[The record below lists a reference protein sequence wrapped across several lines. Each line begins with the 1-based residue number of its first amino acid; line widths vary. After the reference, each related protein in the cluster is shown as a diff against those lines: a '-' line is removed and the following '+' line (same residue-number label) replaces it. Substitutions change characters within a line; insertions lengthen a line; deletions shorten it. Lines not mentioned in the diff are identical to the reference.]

1 MRIVTRRRMTV
12 CCAILAAMFFA
23 AGVFGLCGR
32 IDARAETVTPASLI
46 TAENATVTAGKP
58 NTGATEGDGYDVT
71 GLTVEGGAG
80 YSATLNGVF
89 KDDVKLDF
97 ALLSKVATDDN
108 PQNFGGQGAFSF
120 RIADAGDSTSY
131 FDILLQPVNFWDT
144 WHNVVY
150 IKYGNEIRWRQH
162 GANGGGGIFNTDIV
176 ADASNSLYAW
186 AAIPMN
192 GADGNTENSYIKLSW
207 TGEAK
212 DILNVS
218 VMCGHN
224 YNVDGQRYEIILASF
239 DGTSAL
245 NSEAKE
251 FGLAK
256 LTGMK
261 ENGFIISFGSDY
273 ADETNPENDGTD
285 ICLTKLTVDTAE
297 YDLTGTSAFASEPQ
311 WYTDYQSR
319 ATITLAEKPAAY
331 WNKEVGAY
339 TVPTATYTTVGNS
352 VPQSV
357 ASVKLTDAE
366 GTEVSIADGKAT
378 FTKDGTYTLTYT
390 AIADSSAV
398 GNTLSYTVNVGE
410 YLPAANLIDGD
421 GVTAGKPNT
430 GANAGD
436 GYDVTGLTVEGGAG
450 YSATLN
456 GVFKDDVKLDF
467 ALLSKD
473 TSGNTNGK
481 GHFTFTVTSTSDP
494 DDYFE
499 IHIVPASYNRTTI
512 YVQYKGDYRMATDSG
527 KYFYAKSVNDLPDI
541 EGIANNDAYTWVKT
555 YLAGADL
562 PNQDSYIRLQK
573 EGDVLSVIAVS
584 AQSNNEYTI
593 AKFDGETEPVENVV
607 EPLIGGKTTY
617 NNCCLPKLTW
627 ENGFI
632 ISFGSDYTDEND
644 SENNGTDICLK
655 KLTVGTKE
663 YDLSAVVLSETGAD
677 WYDAYENIVV
687 WNVAEGEATVPNR
700 EYTVREATYSLQDGV
715 TTGQTP
721 FKTEYAYLGESGEG
735 EPSWQAI
742 EGGKFTPTQAG
753 VYEIRYTAV
762 DGGANLNNTYSYRV
776 TVRAVQQVAKP
787 TLPAGSD
794 VTYDGH
800 EYTVKVAE
808 NEAYTVT
815 GTLSATAAN
824 TYTITVSLKD
834 KVYTEW
840 EGDGTADI
848 TLQWTIAKATPV
860 ITAEEEQSAE
870 YDGEAQAV
878 TSFIEGVNGE
888 ELTVTVAWYSD
899 AAHENALV
907 GAPVEAGTYYAVLS
921 YAGSEN
927 YNAAQSVNVTFTV
940 TKVKVTAPSAP
951 EGVTY
956 NGQLQTAQVAENAA
970 YTVRG
975 NQQKNAGTY
984 DITVALNDKNN
995 YEWNVGTTEDII
1007 LQWTI
1012 AKVKVAA
1019 PSAPEGVTYNGQLQT
1034 AQVAENAAYTVR
1046 GNQQKNAGTY
1056 DITVALNDKDN
1067 YEWNVGTTADIT
1079 LQWTIAK
1086 ATPVITA
1093 EEEQSAEYD
1102 GEAQAVTSFIE
1113 GVNGEELTVTV
1124 AWYSDAAHEN
1134 ALVGAPVEA
1143 GTYYAVLSYAGS
1155 DNYNAAASVNVTFTV
1170 TKEHVGPSEPSGP
1183 SDPNQP
1189 SEPEEP
1195 KGLSGGEIAAIVIA
1209 CVVFAGAATVLG
1221 IVLYRH
1227 KMNGTP
1233 KKK

>member
-1 MRIVTRRRMTV
+1 
-12 CCAILAAMFFA
+12 
-23 AGVFGLCGR
+23 
-32 IDARAETVTPASLI
+32 
-46 TAENATVTAGKP
+46 
-58 NTGATEGDGYDVT
+58 
-71 GLTVEGGAG
+71 
-80 YSATLNGVF
+80 
-89 KDDVKLDF
+89 
-97 ALLSKVATDDN
+97 
-108 PQNFGGQGAFSF
+108 
-120 RIADAGDSTSY
+120 
-131 FDILLQPVNFWDT
+131 
-144 WHNVVY
+144 
-150 IKYGNEIRWRQH
+150 
-162 GANGGGGIFNTDIV
+162 
-176 ADASNSLYAW
+176 
-186 AAIPMN
+186 
-192 GADGNTENSYIKLSW
+192 
-207 TGEAK
+207 
-212 DILNVS
+212 
-218 VMCGHN
+218 
-224 YNVDGQRYEIILASF
+224 
-239 DGTSAL
+239 
-245 NSEAKE
+245 
-251 FGLAK
+251 
-256 LTGMK
+256 
-261 ENGFIISFGSDY
+261 
-273 ADETNPENDGTD
+273 
-285 ICLTKLTVDTAE
+285 
-297 YDLTGTSAFASEPQ
+297 
-311 WYTDYQSR
+311 
-319 ATITLAEKPAAY
+319 
-331 WNKEVGAY
+331 
-339 TVPTATYTTVGNS
+339 
-352 VPQSV
+352 
-357 ASVKLTDAE
+357 
-366 GTEVSIADGKAT
+366 
-378 FTKDGTYTLTYT
+378 
-390 AIADSSAV
+390 
-398 GNTLSYTVNVGE
+398 
-410 YLPAANLIDGD
+410 
-421 GVTAGKPNT
+421 
-430 GANAGD
+430 
-436 GYDVTGLTVEGGAG
+436 
-450 YSATLN
+450 
-456 GVFKDDVKLDF
+456 
-467 ALLSKD
+467 
-473 TSGNTNGK
+473 
-481 GHFTFTVTSTSDP
+481 
-494 DDYFE
+494 
-499 IHIVPASYNRTTI
+499 
-512 YVQYKGDYRMATDSG
+512 MATDSG

-677 WYDAYENIVV
+677 WYDAYEKIVV

-742 EGGKFTPTQAG
+742 EGGKFTPTKAG

-794 VTYDGH
+794 VTYNGQ
-800 EYTVKVAE
+800 EQTVTVAG

-815 GTLSATAAN
+815 GTLSATAAD
-824 TYTITVSLKD
+824 TYTITVSLND

-840 EGDGTADI
+840 EGGGTTDI
-848 TLQWTIAKATPV
+848 TLQWTISKATPV
-860 ITAEEEQSAE
+860 ITADAEQSAA

-878 TSFIEGVNGE
+878 TSSIAGVNGE
-888 ELTVTVAWYSD
+888 ELTVAVAWYSD
-899 AAHENALV
+899 AAHENALD
-907 GAPVEAGTYYAVLS
+907 GAPVDAGTYYAVLS

-927 YNAAQSVNVTFTV
+927 YNVAASVNVTFTV
-940 TKVKVTAPSAP
+940 TKVKVT
-951 EGVTY
+951 
-956 NGQLQTAQVAENAA
+956 
-970 YTVRG
+970 
-975 NQQKNAGTY
+975 
-984 DITVALNDKNN
+984 
-995 YEWNVGTTEDII
+995 
-1007 LQWTI
+1007 
-1012 AKVKVAA
+1012 A

-1102 GEAQAVTSFIE
+1102 GEAQAVTSSIA

-1170 TKEHVGPSEPSGP
+1170 TKEDVGPSEPSGP

-1209 CVVFAGAATVLG
+1209 CVVFAVAATVLG

-1227 KMNGTP
+1227 KMNGKP

>member
-1 MRIVTRRRMTV
+1 
-12 CCAILAAMFFA
+12 
-23 AGVFGLCGR
+23 
-32 IDARAETVTPASLI
+32 
-46 TAENATVTAGKP
+46 
-58 NTGATEGDGYDVT
+58 
-71 GLTVEGGAG
+71 
-80 YSATLNGVF
+80 
-89 KDDVKLDF
+89 
-97 ALLSKVATDDN
+97 
-108 PQNFGGQGAFSF
+108 
-120 RIADAGDSTSY
+120 
-131 FDILLQPVNFWDT
+131 
-144 WHNVVY
+144 
-150 IKYGNEIRWRQH
+150 
-162 GANGGGGIFNTDIV
+162 
-176 ADASNSLYAW
+176 
-186 AAIPMN
+186 
-192 GADGNTENSYIKLSW
+192 
-207 TGEAK
+207 
-212 DILNVS
+212 
-218 VMCGHN
+218 
-224 YNVDGQRYEIILASF
+224 
-239 DGTSAL
+239 
-245 NSEAKE
+245 
-251 FGLAK
+251 
-256 LTGMK
+256 
-261 ENGFIISFGSDY
+261 
-273 ADETNPENDGTD
+273 
-285 ICLTKLTVDTAE
+285 
-297 YDLTGTSAFASEPQ
+297 
-311 WYTDYQSR
+311 
-319 ATITLAEKPAAY
+319 
-331 WNKEVGAY
+331 
-339 TVPTATYTTVGNS
+339 
-352 VPQSV
+352 
-357 ASVKLTDAE
+357 
-366 GTEVSIADGKAT
+366 
-378 FTKDGTYTLTYT
+378 
-390 AIADSSAV
+390 
-398 GNTLSYTVNVGE
+398 
-410 YLPAANLIDGD
+410 
-421 GVTAGKPNT
+421 
-430 GANAGD
+430 
-436 GYDVTGLTVEGGAG
+436 
-450 YSATLN
+450 
-456 GVFKDDVKLDF
+456 
-467 ALLSKD
+467 
-473 TSGNTNGK
+473 
-481 GHFTFTVTSTSDP
+481 
-494 DDYFE
+494 
-499 IHIVPASYNRTTI
+499 
-512 YVQYKGDYRMATDSG
+512 MATDSG

-677 WYDAYENIVV
+677 WYDAYEKIVV

-742 EGGKFTPTQAG
+742 EGGKFTPTKAG

-794 VTYDGH
+794 VTYNGQ
-800 EYTVKVAE
+800 EQTVTVAG

-815 GTLSATAAN
+815 GTLSATAAD
-824 TYTITVSLKD
+824 TYTITVSLND

-840 EGDGTADI
+840 EGGGTADI
-848 TLQWTIAKATPV
+848 TLQWTISKATPV
-860 ITAEEEQSAE
+860 ITADAEQSAA

-878 TSFIEGVNGE
+878 TSSIAGVNGE
-888 ELTVTVAWYSD
+888 ELTVAVAWYSD
-899 AAHENALV
+899 AAHENALD
-907 GAPVEAGTYYAVLS
+907 GAPVDAGTYYAVLS

-927 YNAAQSVNVTFTV
+927 YNVAASVNVTFTV

-956 NGQLQTAQVAENAA
+956 NGQLQTAEVAENAA
-970 YTVRG
+970 YTV
-975 NQQKNAGTY
+975 
-984 DITVALNDKNN
+984 
-995 YEWNVGTTEDII
+995 
-1007 LQWTI
+1007 
-1012 AKVKVAA
+1012 
-1019 PSAPEGVTYNGQLQT
+1019 S
-1034 AQVAENAAYTVR
+1034 

-1102 GEAQAVTSFIE
+1102 GEAQAVTSSIA

-1134 ALVGAPVEA
+1134 ALDGAPVDA

-1170 TKEHVGPSEPSGP
+1170 TKEDVGPSEPSGP

-1209 CVVFAGAATVLG
+1209 CVVFAVAAPVQKNNL
-1221 IVLYRH
+1221 
-1227 KMNGTP
+1227 
-1233 KKK
+1233 